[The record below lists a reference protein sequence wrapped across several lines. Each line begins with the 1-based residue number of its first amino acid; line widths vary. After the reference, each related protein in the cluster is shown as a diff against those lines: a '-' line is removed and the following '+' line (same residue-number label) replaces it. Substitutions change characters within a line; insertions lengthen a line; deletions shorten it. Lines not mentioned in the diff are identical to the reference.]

1 MKTKSIVLLLFFP
14 PLLLSAQEW
23 QWPLSKRCKAL
34 TSEVSQSGNNAILL
48 QPGAVQNPVYGNTF
62 LNYGYFITGT
72 ENEPVYAPET
82 GTVTFETSCVIYPDN
97 VFIQGMTPS
106 APPEQLAALKRR
118 NPLLIPENCTRG
130 IHIALLDGKK
140 LHMYGFKTLLR
151 HKGEAVKKGER
162 IGTLGFIKTFSLR
175 PCLYLTLS
183 TKEGRPDKHIG
194 RYLLGEDSA
203 PLFDKMI
210 QKQEPYRPERI
221 LTAIEAEQAWQV
233 FTARLQADHP
243 VFGNPKDA
251 ARLRQT
257 EATIYGQFS
266 AQKSLSVHE
275 LVLYMNRMLNAL
287 HCCHTH
293 LIPADSEY
301 RYPLCPLQLTVH
313 NGRCFTVWDRRG
325 KNEIPAGTEILAVN
339 SISIAELVQ
348 RIVQGISTDTVN
360 PAVAQEI
367 AEKRFTA
374 ELQRFLPPS
383 SEYTF
388 TLKSESF
395 QKATARVDTHPEPE
409 AVKTEPTVR
418 IPVLTKAQAAAPDCY
433 PLWQREQTKQPT
445 FEILND
451 AIALMRIKKMNNRL
465 NEETLSDWF
474 KSIAE
479 KHIRYL
485 IIDLRGNDGGG
496 ENPTG
501 LLLSFLLPQPF
512 SLSAYSELRMDNS
525 ADTHEAVSAT
535 NTASIKSTAYRDVSV
550 KTFTP
555 AERYRFTGTVFVLVD
570 ELTVSAG
577 VNAARLL
584 QNASGIVIG
593 TETRDGYYS
602 CNALQYTHTALPY
615 TGLIL
620 QTPIYRQ
627 VFTEL
632 PSSAIPQGRGL
643 IPDYIVPLTLEDK
656 LYGSDS
662 QLNFCMNMMK
672 NKQSTP
678 PTQEALP
685 RNGGY

>member
-1 MKTKSIVLLLFFP
+1 M
-14 PLLLSAQEW
+14 
-23 QWPLSKRCKAL
+23 
-34 TSEVSQSGNNAILL
+34 N
-48 QPGAVQNPVYGNTF
+48 
-62 LNYGYFITGT
+62 
-72 ENEPVYAPET
+72 
-82 GTVTFETSCVIYPDN
+82 
-97 VFIQGMTPS
+97 PS
-106 APPEQLAALKRR
+106 APPEQLAAFKRR

-130 IHIALLDGKK
+130 IDITLPDGKK

-162 IGTLGFIKTFSLR
+162 IGTLGFIRTFSLR

-221 LTAIEAEQAWQV
+221 LTATEAEQAWQV

-257 EATIYGQFS
+257 ETTIYGQFS

-275 LVLYMNRMLNAL
+275 LVLYMDRMLNAL

-293 LIPADSEY
+293 LIPADSDY

-339 SISIAELVQ
+339 GISIAELVQ
-348 RIVQGISTDTVN
+348 RIAQGISTDTVN

-374 ELQRFLPPS
+374 ELQRFLPPA
-383 SEYTF
+383 SEYAFTF
-388 TLKSESF
+388 KNGSF
-395 QKATARVDTHPEPE
+395 QKASAHTEKPAQK
-409 AVKTEPTVR
+409 AVKTGATVR
-418 IPVLTKAQAAAPDCY
+418 IPVLTKAQTEAPDCY
-433 PLWQREQTKQPT
+433 PLWQREQTKRPP
-445 FEILND
+445 FEILN
-451 AIALMRIKKMNNRL
+451 AVTALIRIKKMNNRL
-465 NEETLSDWF
+465 NEEMLIDWF
-474 KSIAE
+474 QSIAE

-501 LLLSFLLPQPF
+501 LLLSFLLSQPF
-512 SLSAYSELRMDNS
+512 TLSAYSELRMDNS

-535 NTASIKSTAYRDVSV
+535 FLNAASGTAAEPAPIANIEKAAEFVPTTNAKEAVSAETSNATSVKSIAYRDVSV

-555 AERYRFTGTVFVLVD
+555 AERYRFTGTIFVLVD

-584 QNASGIVIG
+584 QNAGGIVIG
-593 TETRDGYYS
+593 TETRGGYYS

-643 IPDYIVPLTLEDK
+643 IPDYIVPLTFEDK

-662 QLNFCMNMMK
+662 QRDFCMNMIK
-672 NKQSTP
+672 NKQSIP
-678 PTQEALP
+678 PMQEALP